1 MSHPE
6 AGCRLKLERKKHGV
20 CARKSAHNGIV
31 HSLRLRQLPID
42 NRPSGE
48 AERMGEM
55 GGVEQFFLGGHTM
68 PAMPEVARQLIA
80 SFDDENVDLR
90 TIVNLTEHEQSLAM
104 KVLRL
109 ANSARY
115 ARARTVATLN
125 DAAGL
130 LGMERLR
137 NLVLAASIAG
147 AFPQIPGFDRIGF
160 WKHAIATG
168 GYARW
173 LGIILGVDADSGY
186 LAGFMLRSGQLLMA
200 RVVPEAIAAV
210 EAGCR
215 SPGLRMALEQ
225 RIIGCTHA
233 QVTAELARRWQLPQR
248 LVDGFA
254 HAPDPLDAR
263 PFSLL
268 AAVLNMADVMADAGA
283 MDIAPAYALE
293 QANRPLLDHLRLD
306 VPWLQAKAPSFEEL
320 TAPVD
325 ELLG

>member
-1 MSHPE
+1 
-6 AGCRLKLERKKHGV
+6 
-20 CARKSAHNGIV
+20 
-31 HSLRLRQLPID
+31 
-42 NRPSGE
+42 
-48 AERMGEM
+48 M
-55 GGVEQFFLGGHTM
+55 GGIERFFLGGHSL

-80 SFDDENVDLR
+80 SFDDENVNLH
-90 TIVNLTEHEQSLAM
+90 TIVDLTEHDQSLSL

-115 ARARTVATLN
+115 ARPQGVSSLT
-125 DAAGL
+125 DAATL

-137 NLVLAASIAG
+137 NLVLAASIAE
-147 AFPQIPGFDRIGF
+147 AFPRVAGFDRVRF

-200 RVVPEAIAAV
+200 RVLPDAVAAV
-210 EAGCR
+210 EASC
-215 SPGLRMALEQ
+215 SAPGLRLALEG
-225 RIIGCTHA
+225 RLIGCTHA

-248 LVDGFA
+248 LVDGFSNT
-254 HAPDPLDAR
+254 PQPLDAH

-268 AAVLNMADVMADAGA
+268 AAVLNMASVMADAGA
-283 MDIAPAYALE
+283 MAIAAGEALE
-293 QANRPLLDHLRLD
+293 QANRPLLDHLRMD
-306 VPWLQAKAPSFEEL
+306 VPWLQAKAPPFEEL
-320 TAPVD
+320 TAPID

>member
-1 MSHPE
+1 
-6 AGCRLKLERKKHGV
+6 
-20 CARKSAHNGIV
+20 
-31 HSLRLRQLPID
+31 
-42 NRPSGE
+42 
-48 AERMGEM
+48 M
-55 GGVEQFFLGGHTM
+55 GGIERFFLGGHSL

-90 TIVNLTEHEQSLAM
+90 TVVELTEHDQSLSL

-115 ARARTVATLN
+115 ARPGGVSDLT
-125 DAAGL
+125 DAASL

-137 NLVLAASIAG
+137 NLVLATSIAE
-147 AFPQIPGFDRIGF
+147 AFPRVAGFDRIRF

-186 LAGFMLRSGQLLMA
+186 LAGIMLRSGQLLMA
-200 RVVPEAIAAV
+200 RVLPDVVAAV
-210 EAGCR
+210 EADC
-215 SPGLRMALEQ
+215 SAPGVRLGLEK
-225 RIIGCTHA
+225 RLIGCTHA

-254 HAPDPLDAR
+254 NTAEPLDAH

-268 AAVLNMADVMADAGA
+268 GAVLNMASVMADAGA
-283 MDIAPAYALE
+283 MAIAAGAALE
-293 QANRPLLDHLRLD
+293 QANRPLLDHVRMD
-306 VPWLQAKAPSFEEL
+306 VPWLQAKAPAFEEL
-320 TAPVD
+320 TAPID

>member
-1 MSHPE
+1 
-6 AGCRLKLERKKHGV
+6 
-20 CARKSAHNGIV
+20 
-31 HSLRLRQLPID
+31 
-42 NRPSGE
+42 
-48 AERMGEM
+48 M
-55 GGVEQFFLGGHTM
+55 GGIERFFLGGHSL

-80 SFDDENVDLR
+80 SFDDENVNLR
-90 TIVNLTEHEQSLAM
+90 TIVELTEHDQSLSLR
-104 KVLRL
+104 VLRL

-115 ARARTVATLN
+115 ARPQRVGDLN

-137 NLVLAASIAG
+137 NLVLATSIAE
-147 AFPQIPGFDRIGF
+147 AFPSVAGFDRIRF

-186 LAGFMLRSGQLLMA
+186 LSGFMLRSGQLLMA
-200 RVVPEAIAAV
+200 RVVPDVVAAV
-210 EAGCR
+210 EAGC
-215 SPGLRMALEQ
+215 SAPGLRLALEQ
-225 RIIGCTHA
+225 RLLGCTHA

-254 HAPDPLDAR
+254 NTPEPLDAR

-268 AAVLNMADVMADAGA
+268 AAVLNLASVMADAGA
-283 MDIAPAYALE
+283 MAIAAGPALE
-293 QANRPLLDHLRLD
+293 QANRPLLDHLRMD
-306 VPWLQAKAPSFEEL
+306 VPWLQAKAPAFEEL
-320 TAPVD
+320 TAPID

>member
-1 MSHPE
+1 
-6 AGCRLKLERKKHGV
+6 
-20 CARKSAHNGIV
+20 
-31 HSLRLRQLPID
+31 
-42 NRPSGE
+42 
-48 AERMGEM
+48 MGKM
-55 GGVEQFFLGGHTM
+55 GGIEQFFLGGNSL

-90 TIVNLTEHEQSLAM
+90 TIVDLTEHEQSLSL

-115 ARARTVATLN
+115 ARARSVTSLN

-147 AFPQIPGFDRIGF
+147 AFPRVAGFDRIGF

-186 LAGFMLRSGQLLMA
+186 LAGFMLRSGQLLRA
-200 RVVPEAIAAV
+200 RVLPDAIAAV
-210 EAGCR
+210 ESGCTV
-215 SPGLRMALEQ
+215 PGLRLVLEQ

-248 LVDGFA
+248 LIDGFA
-254 HAPDPLDAR
+254 HTAEPLDAR

-268 AAVLNMADVMADAGA
+268 AAVLNMAALMADAG
-283 MDIAPAYALE
+283 
-293 QANRPLLDHLRLD
+293 
-306 VPWLQAKAPSFEEL
+306 VK
-320 TAPVD
+320 
-325 ELLG
+325 

>member
-1 MSHPE
+1 
-6 AGCRLKLERKKHGV
+6 
-20 CARKSAHNGIV
+20 
-31 HSLRLRQLPID
+31 
-42 NRPSGE
+42 
-48 AERMGEM
+48 M
-55 GGVEQFFLGGHTM
+55 GGIERFFLGGHAL

-90 TIVNLTEHEQSLAM
+90 TIIDLTEHDQSLSL

-115 ARARTVATLN
+115 ARPQAVSSLS
-125 DAAGL
+125 DAATL

-137 NLVLAASIAG
+137 NLVLAASIAE
-147 AFPQIPGFDRIGF
+147 AFPRVAGFDRVRF

-173 LGIILGVDADSGY
+173 LGVILGVDSDSGY

-200 RVVPEAIAAV
+200 RVVPDAVAAV
-210 EAGCR
+210 EAGCTA
-215 SPGLRMALEQ
+215 PGLRLALEQ
-225 RIIGCTHA
+225 RLIGCTHA

-254 HAPDPLDAR
+254 HAPEPLDAH

-268 AAVLNMADVMADAGA
+268 AAVLNMASVMADAGA
-283 MDIAPAYALE
+283 MSIAPGEALE

-306 VPWLQAKAPSFEEL
+306 VPWLQAKAPGYEEL
-320 TAPVD
+320 TAPID